1 MTYPVL
7 LMGYIVVGDFF
18 SGGTYNILKAEVAEL
33 ADALG
38 SGSSGRKAVRVQ
50 LPPSAPK
57 GGNDAQDYEE
67 GESCKKGSCQESK
80 SCEEEGC

>member
-1 MTYPVL
+1 MTKRIMMMSNPPIPPL
-7 LMGYIVVGDFF
+7 EKGGWGDLMHFQSNRI
-18 SGGTYNILKAEVAEL
+18 ILMAEVAEL

-57 GGNDAQDYEE
+57 NPYRKAVFLFL
-67 GESCKKGSCQESK
+67 
-80 SCEEEGC
+80 